1 MLPAPKRAD
10 LFDAGVGITLGAAR
24 LADLLMQFD
33 AELPVALGAYN
44 AGDGAATRWL
54 PETPIDS
61 DVWIENIPYDE
72 TRAYVRRV
80 LWHNLVF
87 EWLETGRA
95 QHPRSWL
102 EKVGE

>member
-1 MLPAPKRAD
+1 
-10 LFDAGVGITLGAAR
+10 
-24 LADLLMQFD
+24 
-33 AELPVALGAYN
+33 
-44 AGDGAATRWL
+44 L
-54 PETPIDS
+54 PEKPLDS